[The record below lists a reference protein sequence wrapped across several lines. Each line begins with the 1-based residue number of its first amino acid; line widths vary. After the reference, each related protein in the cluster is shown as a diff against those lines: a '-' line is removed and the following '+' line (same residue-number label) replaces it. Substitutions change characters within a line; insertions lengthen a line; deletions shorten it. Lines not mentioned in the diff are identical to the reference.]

1 MLRLTN
7 QSFILINLFLRMKNS
22 LLKGLMVFI
31 AILFTSMTYSQDV
44 SGEVT
49 DSSGPLPGAT
59 VLVKGTKQAVQTDFD
74 GKYSIKNIGSN
85 AVLVFSYIGLK
96 TQEVSVGSRTKINVS
111 LKEDSAELKEVVVIG
126 FGKQSKRK
134 VTDNIASISSDQIN
148 QIPVA
153 NFQGALTGKAA
164 GVQITQING
173 KVESGVKMRIRGVSS
188 ISSSQEPLYVID
200 GLPLI
205 NDNES
210 TSAAPINPLI
220 SINPDDIESVQI
232 LKDASSA
239 AIYGARG
246 TNGVVLITTKQ
257 GKNGKTKI
265 SLNTSSGWSEATHK
279 MKWLNS
285 KQYVELFKEASANTW
300 GADDLWL
307 TEDGGAFDTMSAG
320 KNWRTGEVDTDWQDL
335 ALVKGS
341 VQDHTFNISGGDS
354 KTLFYVSGGYNN
366 TEGIVRGN
374 NMDRYSFRGNLD
386 HKISDKL
393 RFGLN
398 TSISKTQIS
407 RIGTDNSFAT
417 PLQAIAQSP
426 LSPAYTDEGIPNT
439 DGTLYYNF
447 LMQEYNGSWKVNI
460 FKTIMN
466 TFLEYQIVPSLKF
479 RSEFGYDNNAQ
490 TEEYF
495 AGSLTESA
503 STNGYADA
511 NSVQSD
517 KYSINNYFTYT
528 KSFNDKYDFEFVG
541 GMSFEES
548 ARKRQYVSGTG
559 FPSDDLQTVES
570 ASEIT
575 GGLSSRT
582 KYNFLS
588 YFGRTTFSIL
598 DKYLFKASL
607 RYDGSSR
614 FGASSRYGLF
624 PAGSVGWVISEE
636 DFLKDNETISLLKLR
651 SSIGITGNAGID
663 NFASLGLSKGA
674 AYDKNAAISLYQLP
688 NQDLKWEKTTQIDFG
703 LDFGLFNNRVT
714 GEIDYYE
721 KKTNDLLLNEPL
733 PGTSGWSSLTRNVGS
748 MTNKGLEFVL
758 NTTNVKNENLTW
770 KTSLNLASLKNEV
783 TKLPGGD
790 IVDERNIVREGETIS
805 SFYLVEYAGVDP
817 ANGDALFYLNTK
829 NADGTLDKTTT
840 KNYNLA
846 QRTILG
852 SPYPTLMGGVTNT
865 VLYKNF
871 DLSFTF
877 QGEFGASL
885 YNEAG
890 KFQSGNARYE
900 DNQTVDQLNRW
911 QKPGDITMVPEA
923 RMYRTNGQQ
932 ASSRYLEKSD
942 FVRLRNVSL
951 GYTFPK
957 SVIQKLNLDRVRIY
971 MTGLNLLTF
980 TKYTGYDPESSYD
993 NNGNSNI
1000 RKGIT
1005 FYSAPPAKTITIG
1018 LNIDL

>member
-1 MLRLTN
+1 
-7 QSFILINLFLRMKNS
+7 MKNS

-210 TSAAPINPLI
+210 NSAAPINPLI

-257 GKNGKTKI
+257 GKSGKTKI

-279 MKWLNS
+279 LKWLNAA
-285 KQYVELFKEASANTW
+285 QYVELFKEAVTYYD
-300 GADDLWL
+300 GDD
-307 TEDGGAFDTMSAG
+307 TRFTDVDGEFDFQSNG
-320 KNWRTGEVDTDWQDL
+320 KDWRKGQVDTDWQDL

-341 VQDHTFNISGGDS
+341 VQDHTFSVSGGDD
-354 KTLFYVSGGYNN
+354 KTTFYVSGGYNN
-366 TEGIVRGN
+366 TQGIVRGN
-374 NMDRYSFRGNLD
+374 NMDRYSFRGNFD
-386 HKISDKL
+386 HKVSDKL
-393 RFGLN
+393 RVGLN
-398 TSISKTQIS
+398 TSLSKTQIS
-407 RIGTDNSFAT
+407 RIGSDNSFAT
-417 PLQAIAQSP
+417 PLQGIAQSP
-426 LSPAYTDEGIPNT
+426 LSPAYLDNGIPNNDST
-439 DGTLYYNF
+439 IYYNF
-447 LMQEYNGSWKVNI
+447 LMEEYNGSWKVNL
-460 FKTIMN
+460 FKTLMN
-466 TFLEYQIVPSLKF
+466 TYLEYKIFPSLKF
-479 RSEFGYDNNAQ
+479 KTELGYDNNNQ

-495 AGSLTESA
+495 GGSLTENA

-511 NSVQSD
+511 NSIQSD
-517 KYSINNYFTYT
+517 KYNLNNYFTFN
-528 KSFNDKYDFEFVG
+528 KNFNDKYDLEIVG

-548 ARKRQYVSGTG
+548 ARKRQYVAGIR
-559 FPSDDLQTVES
+559 FASDDLQTVES

-575 GGLSSRT
+575 EGISSRT

-588 YFGRTTFSIL
+588 YFGRSTFSIAN
-598 DKYLFKASL
+598 KYLFKASI

-614 FGASSRYGLF
+614 FATANRYGIF

-636 DFLKDNETISLLKLR
+636 DFLKGNSVVNYLKLR
-651 SSIGITGNAGID
+651 SSIGVTGNAGID

-674 AYDKNAAISLYQLP
+674 AYNKNPAITPYQLP
-688 NQDLKWEKTTQIDFG
+688 SKDLKWEKTTQMDVG
-703 LDFGLFNNRVT
+703 LDFGFLDNRIS

-721 KKTNDLLLNEPL
+721 KNTNDLLLNEPL
-733 PGTSGWSSLTRNVGS
+733 AGTSGWSTLTKNVGS
-748 MTNKGLEFVL
+748 MKNKGFEFVL
-758 NTTNVKNENLTW
+758 NTTNIKNENLTW
-770 KTSLNLASLKNEV
+770 KTSLNLSTLKNEV
-783 TKLPGGD
+783 TNLPSGD
-790 IVDERNIVREGETIS
+790 IVDKQNIVRKGEAIS

-829 NADGTLDKTTT
+829 NPDGTLNKTKT
-840 KNYNLA
+840 NDYSQA
-846 QRTILG
+846 QRIITGNPFPKL
-852 SPYPTLMGGVTNT
+852 TGGITNT
-865 VLYKNF
+865 LYYKNIDF
-871 DLSFTF
+871 SFTF
-877 QGEFGASL
+877 QGEWGSSL

-890 KFQSGNARYE
+890 KFQSSNATDL
-900 DNQTVDQLNRW
+900 DNQTVDQLTRW
-911 QKPGDITMVPEA
+911 QKPGDITMVPQA
-923 RMYRTNGQQ
+923 RWDTNGNQ
-932 ASSRYLEKSD
+932 ASTRYLEKSD
-942 FVRLRNVSL
+942 FIRLRNLSL
-951 GYTFPK
+951 GYTLPK
-957 SVIQKLNLDRVRIY
+957 SIAQKISLDRLRIY
-971 MTGLNLLTF
+971 LTGVNLLTF
-980 TKYTGYDPESSYD
+980 TKYSGYDPESTYD
-993 NNGNSNI
+993 NNGSSNI